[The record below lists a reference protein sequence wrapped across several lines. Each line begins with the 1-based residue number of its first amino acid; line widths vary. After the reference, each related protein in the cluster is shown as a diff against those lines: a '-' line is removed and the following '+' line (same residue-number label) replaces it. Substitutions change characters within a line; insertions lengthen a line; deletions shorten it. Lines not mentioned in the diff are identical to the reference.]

1 MKKLRNF
8 IIIGYIVLIIVL
20 GGISIVMQDIGIAK
34 FDNSYRIAI
43 TILAFIG
50 IAAAIYYTIDNYYI
64 DDIKR
69 YKRLK
74 KRKDKK
80 DEFDKKKGE

>member
-8 IIIGYIVLIIVL
+8 IIIGYIVFIIVL
-20 GGISIVMQDIGIAK
+20 GEISIVMQDIGIVK

-74 KRKDKK
+74 KIKDN
-80 DEFDKKKGE
+80 KKGE